1 MHNFVQ
7 PTLKDKVINFKMM
20 KKLLILTVLLTGFS
34 FTSLDANAK
43 VKEKSCFQGAR
54 ELVIILDGEIN
65 IDNVGL
71 VNDLTAACENGDITF
86 N

>member
-1 MHNFVQ
+1 VHNFVQ

-43 VKEKSCFQGAR
+43 VKEKSCFSFYHDLFEEYYGGITLENVGDFN
-54 ELVIILDGEIN
+54 ELV
-65 IDNVGL
+65 
-71 VNDLTAACENGDITF
+71 AQCESL
-86 N
+86 